1 MDCTIGDRDH
11 PEKTTSPQQEEIVEL
26 IIDRENINFIE
37 RNSTI
42 IVGQEINNGQLR
54 VKLRVSNFDWLKR
67 AILSNAPSIK
77 VISPESLAS
86 EVQQMAFDLISA
98 YSEQG

>member
-1 MDCTIGDRDH
+1 LH
-11 PEKTTSPQQEEIVEL
+11 
-26 IIDRENINFIE
+26 
-37 RNSTI
+37 
-42 IVGQEINNGQLR
+42 

-77 VISPESLAS
+77 VISPEFLAS
-86 EVQQMAFDLISA
+86 EVQQMASDLISA